1 MLYPLSY
8 GGSGRE
14 ETISPR
20 RGVAAPG
27 GAPAKGA
34 EGSPGERKVILCPER
49 EVAKGASRGSGDQ
62 MDEAGARY
70 VAPKGVDRIFN
81 RVVALLTRAGISL
94 LGSRILRVRGRSSG
108 QWRETPVNL
117 LTVDGQRYLVAPRGT
132 TQWVRNIRV
141 AGGGELRVGRRVTAF
156 TVQELPDGEKPPV
169 IRAYLE
175 RWAWEVGRFFE
186 GLNKSSP
193 DSELLRVA
201 TDFPVF
207 RVTTPPPASS
217 DRATRS
223 DLPTGASGS
232 DGALSPSR
240 AAAPA
245 RARAARRG
253 SRRPRPL
260 PAADPAPRWRR
271 RGPRARSRPRHRAG
285 TGCSARSR

>member
-1 MLYPLSY
+1 
-8 GGSGRE
+8 
-14 ETISPR
+14 
-20 RGVAAPG
+20 
-27 GAPAKGA
+27 
-34 EGSPGERKVILCPER
+34 
-49 EVAKGASRGSGDQ
+49 

-70 VAPKGVDRIFN
+70 VAPKGVDQIFN
-81 RVVALLTRAGISL
+81 RVVTLLTRAGISL

-156 TVQELPDGEKPPV
+156 TVQELPDDEKPPV

-193 DSELLRVA
+193 DSDLLRVA

-207 RVTTPPPASS
+207 RVTTP
-217 DRATRS
+217 R
-223 DLPTGASGS
+223 
-232 DGALSPSR
+232 
-240 AAAPA
+240 
-245 RARAARRG
+245 
-253 SRRPRPL
+253 
-260 PAADPAPRWRR
+260 
-271 RGPRARSRPRHRAG
+271 
-285 TGCSARSR
+285 